1 MPEPRSDREQQ
12 PRGQR
17 EAPSRGEQSSVPART
32 QRSDIR
38 RRSLFDYNTPL
49 EVMRRFTD
57 EMNNVFG
64 GLLPFG
70 RGFATLAR
78 TGEEIWSPQI
88 EVLERNGKLVVRAD
102 LPGMKKED
110 VRVELRDNA
119 LIIEG
124 ERREE
129 RKEDR
134 EGYFL
139 TERNYGSFYR
149 AIPLPEGTSGEN
161 VHASFHDGVLE
172 VTMDAPKTREPRGR
186 TIEIE
191 EAKSKR

>member
-1 MPEPRSDREQQ
+1 MAEARSDREQQ
-12 PRGQR
+12 PRSQR
-17 EAPSRGEQSSVPART
+17 ETPSRGEQSSVPART
-32 QRSDIR
+32 ERSDIR
-38 RRSLFDYNTPL
+38 PHSRFDYNTPF
-49 EVMRRFTD
+49 EVLRRFTD
-57 EMNNVFG
+57 EMNQVFG

-70 RGFATLAR
+70 RGFGTLAR

-88 EVLERNGKLVVRAD
+88 EVLERNGKLLVRAD
-102 LPGMKKED
+102 LPGMKKDD

-119 LIIEG
+119 LILEG

-139 TERNYGSFYR
+139 TERSYGSFYR
-149 AIPLPEGTSGEN
+149 AIPLPEGTTGEN
-161 VHASFHDGVLE
+161 VRASFHDGVLE
-172 VTMDAPKTREPRGR
+172 VTMDAPRTREPRGR

-191 EAKSKR
+191 ETKPKR